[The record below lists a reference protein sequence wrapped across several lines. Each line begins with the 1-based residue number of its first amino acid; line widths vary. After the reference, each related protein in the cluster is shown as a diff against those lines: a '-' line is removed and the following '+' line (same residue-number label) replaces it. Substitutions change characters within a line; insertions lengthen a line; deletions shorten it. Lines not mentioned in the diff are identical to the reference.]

1 MNDADIY
8 ELIERRLE
16 SFWTAAPATVT
27 KVNGNFVSVTLSTKM
42 KMTNGFVLSVPEIE
56 NVPLM
61 KLGCAS
67 FSITLPIKIGDP
79 VIVIFFSSD
88 SSKWENKKDGE
99 ASEPISARRNELEY
113 SVAIPLSRGLSDP
126 SGSIVVSN
134 DGTVKINNHLEIK
147 P

>member
-1 MNDADIY
+1 MNDADVY

-27 KVNGNFVSVTLSTKM
+27 KVNGNFVSVTLSTKL

-67 FSITLPIKIGDP
+67 F
-79 VIVIFFSSD
+79 FY
-88 SSKWENKKDGE
+88 N
-99 ASEPISARRNELEY
+99 ASY
-113 SVAIPLSRGLSDP
+113 
-126 SGSIVVSN
+126 
-134 DGTVKINNHLEIK
+134 
-147 P
+147 